1 METNVCL
8 DFPDNASSSEVNSD
22 KQRVTETVKTDDEN
36 VNQGLPDGQSESN
49 PESVEPG
56 TPLPESENNDFIKT
70 VPVNATFN
78 VRDRLVQLKD
88 CELEFNQRD
97 LAFSTREKYLNPK
110 SPGDRQIG
118 AFISRKRKCLRI
130 LLARNPL
137 EIVLDEMDA
146 DQLLALRESLFL
158 QFASLTDSERI
169 LWLNNFEFI
178 LTPALKRLYQKL
190 ARIRDYRSLGQQR
203 CLLIGGPSGMGKT
216 TCLNALTMM
225 FEPEITDEVTLVR
238 IVKVDAPANN
248 RSSKAMF
255 RRIINALGL
264 SYLVSDSEDEL
275 FDTALAFL
283 DACQVELII
292 IDEIQHMTRHEH
304 KRQLLDLSNQTRG
317 IPIICASCNPA
328 SWTEGDAEI
337 AGRWNDLFL
346 LEPYDRDQLAALLS
360 YIEILLPFSQP
371 SNLDSISIRTPD
383 NQFEEGPAGFIYRVT
398 QGILLDIMIL
408 VRDACRYAIENHL
421 PCIDTKVLQIV
432 WKQIQEKPNPRNND
446 KEID

>member
-8 DFPDNASSSEVNSD
+8 DFPEDANSSDVNSD
-22 KQRVTETVKTDDEN
+22 AQSVNETVKTEVEN

-49 PESVEPG
+49 PKSVEQG
-56 TPLPESENNDFIKT
+56 TPLSESENNGFIKT

-78 VRDRLVQLKD
+78 VRDRLAQLTDWNDDFIQK
-88 CELEFNQRD
+88 D
-97 LAFSTREKYLNPK
+97 LAFSTRQKSLNPK
-110 SPGDRQIG
+110 SHVDAQIG
-118 AFISRKRKCLRI
+118 ASISHMRKCLRI

-137 EIVLDEMDA
+137 EIVLDEMGA
-146 DQLLALRESLFL
+146 DQLLTLRESLFR
-158 QFASLTDSERI
+158 QFASLTASERM

-216 TCLNALTMM
+216 TCLNVLTMM
-225 FEPEITDEVTLVR
+225 WEPEITDEVTLVR

-248 RSSKAMF
+248 RSSRTLF

-283 DACQVELII
+283 DACQVELIV
-292 IDEIQHMTRHEH
+292 IDEIEHMTRHEH
-304 KRQLLDLSNQTRG
+304 RRQVLDLSNQTRG
-317 IPIICASCNPA
+317 ISIICASCNPA

-346 LEPYDRDQLAALLS
+346 LEPYDLDQLAALLS

-371 SNLDSISIRTPD
+371 SNLNSISIRTPD

-398 QGILLDIMIL
+398 QGILRDVMIL
-408 VRDACRYAIENHL
+408 VRDGCKYAIENHL
-421 PCIDTKVLQIV
+421 PCIDKEVLQIV
-432 WKQIQEKPNPRNND
+432 WKRIQESPNPRNEE